1 MTIDQRESKLTED
14 KFSDPGVDESSKE
27 EDSEN
32 ETAKKVKAQ
41 TYDSF
46 RLGYTQRDLKIH
58 HGQRTPKSL
67 TNNTLTCR

>member
-1 MTIDQRESKLTED
+1 MTIDRRESKLTEH

-27 EDSEN
+27 EDREN
-32 ETAKKVKAQ
+32 ETAKKVKVQ

-46 RLGYTQRDLKIH
+46 RLGYTQRDLKTH